1 MKLCDDIHDDA
12 GAAEAELK
20 LGYICLAMMDVD
32 GAREHWR
39 KGLSYSA
46 KTPSSEFI
54 FWKTASEGF
63 AAVLDADQS
72 KTISLQK
79 NLRLIAQKMEHTY
92 FITASHLLSSVQLHH
107 LGKIGDALIES
118 QEAEKTA
125 TQYRQG
131 LWLTRAR
138 MNLLEQRRIQSLP
151 VQANEVMMV
160 LEAAIRQK
168 QDEIIFRSYKLLSEV
183 GMIDAKLKQD
193 WSEHWNS
200 WKERI
205 PEIFRSKFDPQI

>member
-1 MKLCDDIHDDA
+1 MYVSRCRI
-12 GAAEAELK
+12 LK
-20 LGYICLAMMDVD
+20 ERGNI
-32 GAREHWR
+32 GR
-39 KGLSYSA
+39 KACRILQKHHLQNFCFGNRPRKDSH
-46 KTPSSEFI
+46 
-54 FWKTASEGF
+54 
-63 AAVLDADQS
+63 AVLDADQS
-72 KTISLQK
+72 KVVSLQK
-79 NLRLIAQKMEHTY
+79 DLRLIAQKMEHTY
-92 FITASHLLSSVQLHH
+92 FITASHLLSSLQLHY

-118 QEAEKTA
+118 QDAEKTA

-138 MNLLEQRRIQSLP
+138 INLLEQRKIQSLP

-168 QDEIIFRSYKLLSEV
+168 QDEIIHRCYKLLSEL
-183 GMIDAKLKQD
+183 GLIDAKSKQD

-205 PEIFRSKFDPQI
+205 PEAYRSNFDPQI